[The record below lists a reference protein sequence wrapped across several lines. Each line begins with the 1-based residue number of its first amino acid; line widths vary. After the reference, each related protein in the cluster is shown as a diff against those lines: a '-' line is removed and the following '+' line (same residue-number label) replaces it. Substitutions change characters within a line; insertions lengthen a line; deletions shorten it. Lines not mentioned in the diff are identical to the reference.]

1 MEVLIV
7 CAILYGGWWL
17 LKGKKEHNRA
27 KHTFERWQNAPSE
40 NAAIAKDYGWTIVE
54 VQNDDILL
62 IILQK
67 TLGIANGFVDDG
79 YDDIETTFSLYL
91 SKEGYSLS
99 EMNFWLEDSEREPM
113 KSATYFNIH
122 QIETHIA
129 KRNASLAQT
138 LYQKGYLKRA

>member
-1 MEVLIV
+1 M
-7 CAILYGGWWL
+7 
-17 LKGKKEHNRA
+17 
-27 KHTFERWQNAPSE
+27 
-40 NAAIAKDYGWTIVE
+40 E

-67 TLGIANGFVDDG
+67 TQGIANGFVDDG
-79 YDDIETTFSLYL
+79 YDDIETTFSLHL
-91 SKEGYSLS
+91 SNEGYSLS

-113 KSATYFNIH
+113 KSATYFSIH
-122 QIETHIA
+122 QIENHIA